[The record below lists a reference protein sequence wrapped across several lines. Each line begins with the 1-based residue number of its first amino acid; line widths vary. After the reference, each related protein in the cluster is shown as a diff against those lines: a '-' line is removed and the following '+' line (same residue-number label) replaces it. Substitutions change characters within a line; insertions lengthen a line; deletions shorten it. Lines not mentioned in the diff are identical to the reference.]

1 MDRNGRKTLG
11 GEGGGEGGGGPAG
24 DGAGDAG
31 TGDGERRPPPVV
43 PELVTGEAVRV
54 ELVGRFILQPREV
67 DGVVRDVRV
76 PLDEY
81 RRGMVARVLAEAA
94 TLADFRG
101 LWVEAKRRRALVE
114 HLLGAHYS
122 PEAVRELVQ
131 MDDFD
136 TFDLFARYGYEAP
149 ALRRRERADAFLAQQ
164 SPWLAAQPD
173 KTAIVLRGFA
183 HQFAAG
189 GTEALESPEFWR
201 VPEIA
206 RAGGLK
212 ALAGLGKGVEVV
224 KDVKMR
230 LFGA

>member
-1 MDRNGRKTLG
+1 MT
-11 GEGGGEGGGGPAG
+11 A
-24 DGAGDAG
+24 A
-31 TGDGERRPPPVV
+31 PPPA
-43 PELVTGEAVRV
+43 PGAVTAFLRGADRRARLFARV
-54 ELVGRFILQPREV
+54 QAGGADAAAEQARQA
-67 DGVVRDVRV
+67 
-76 PLDEY
+76 
-81 RRGMVARVLAEAA
+81 VARVFASEAGQWSIAEWPGQFWRLLLA
-94 TLADFRG
+94 
-101 LWVEAKRRRALVE
+101 
-114 HLLGAHYS
+114 
-122 PEAVRELVQ
+122 
-131 MDDFD
+131 
-136 TFDLFARYGYEAP
+136 AP

-173 KTAIVLRGFA
+173 KTVIVLRGFA